1 MSYNLRDV
9 QYISQIHTLPNT
21 TYASGGLY
29 GAMAIDI
36 SSMVNTQALG
46 GKPVGLAVYRAHI
59 DLASDASG
67 APIQVGETATL
78 RVMVTAKDIGTTGDN
93 ITGTGLNSL
102 NCNSALNIAG
112 LDYYGPGAGVG
123 GNSGTGGTFLE
134 PSDEVPYV
142 VVRDT
147 IYIIWQNGNGA
158 MTADMFLS
166 VRLEVAPIKVTTNLM
181 NQLIRTQSQ

>member
-9 QYISQIHTLPNT
+9 QYISQTHELTNT
-21 TYASGGLY
+21 DYASSSLF

-46 GKPVGLAVYRAHI
+46 GKPVGLAVYRTHLDISA
-59 DLASDASG
+59 DAAG
-67 APIQVGETATL
+67 APVAPGETGTL
-78 RVMVTAKDIGTTGDN
+78 RVMVTAKDIGTTGDL
-93 ITGTGLNSL
+93 IGSTGVNSL
-102 NCNSALNIAG
+102 NSNSALNISG
-112 LDYYGPGAGVG
+112 YDWYGPGSGAVG
-123 GNSGTGGTFLE
+123 HSGSGGHFLY

-147 IYIIWQNGNGA
+147 IYIVWQTGNGGLA
-158 MTADMFLS
+158 ADVHLS
-166 VRLEVAPIKVTTNLM
+166 VRLEVAPIKVTTTLM